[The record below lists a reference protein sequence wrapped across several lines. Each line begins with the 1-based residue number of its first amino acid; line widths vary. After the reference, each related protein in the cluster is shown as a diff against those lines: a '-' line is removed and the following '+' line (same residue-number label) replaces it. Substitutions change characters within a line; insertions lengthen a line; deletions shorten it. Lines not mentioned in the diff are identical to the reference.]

1 MNRLSMLSLLV
12 IVLLGSAIAQEVR
25 VRTRSGSFG
34 IPEQKEIIVPKDV
47 TPPTIEILEPA
58 DFVKRG
64 MKVSGGP
71 AVVTT
76 ASSLVLRGLAKDSS
90 GIARVLINGEEIPFK
105 PTAHS
110 AEFTSTPLLVLG
122 DNEIVIKAVD
132 RFGNEGIL
140 TLPVRRQEEQV
151 GGNNFALLIAIDQ
164 YDQWPRL
171 VNPMNDARTVAEEL
185 IKSYGF
191 TTEVLDNADRDYILS
206 TLRRYAEKKY
216 GENDQLLIFFAGH
229 GQFDEVLGDGYLV
242 ARDSKLRDDIKTS
255 YISHSNLRTVV
266 NSIPCRHIFLVVD
279 ACFGGTF
286 DPLIAAN
293 LRGEDEYKEV
303 TKTEFIERKLKF
315 KTRRYLTSGGKEYV
329 PDGRPGQHSPFTRR
343 FLEAFRSYGGRDG
356 ILTMN
361 EILSFVEK
369 VKPEPRA
376 GEFGGNEPGSD
387 FVFIAR

>member
-1 MNRLSMLSLLV
+1 MNRLSIVSLLV
-12 IVLLGSAIAQEVR
+12 MVLLGSVIAQEVR

-34 IPEQKEIIVPKDV
+34 TPEQKETIVPKDE
-47 TPPTIEILEPA
+47 TPPTIEILEPL

-64 MKVSGGP
+64 MKIPGGQP
-71 AVVTT
+71 FVTT
-76 ASSLVLRGLAKDSS
+76 SSSFMLKGVAKDSS
-90 GIARVLINGEEIPFK
+90 GIARVLINGRE
-105 PTAHS
+105 TAFAS
-110 AEFTSTPLLVLG
+110 TGSGAEFVSTVVLTLG
-122 DNEIVIKAVD
+122 DNEIIVKAFD
-132 RFGNEGIL
+132 LFKNEQ
-140 TLPVRRQEEQV
+140 TLKFQTRREEERV
-151 GGNNFALLIAIDQ
+151 AGKHYALLIGVDQ
-164 YDQWPRL
+164 YDQWARL
-171 VNPMNDARTVAEEL
+171 SNPVNDIRAVGDEL
-185 IKSYGF
+185 SRSYGF
-191 TTEVLDNADRDYILS
+191 TTEVLENAGRDQMLS
-206 TLRRYAEKKY
+206 TLRKYAEKKY
-216 GENDQLLIFFAGH
+216 EENDQLLIYFAGH

-242 ARDSKLRDDIKTS
+242 AKDSKLQDDIKTS
-255 YISHSNLRTVV
+255 YISHSNLRTMV
-266 NSIPCRHIFLVVD
+266 NNIPSRHIFLVVD

-293 LRGEDEYKEV
+293 FRGEDEYKEV

-343 FLEAFRSYGGRDG
+343 FLEALRSYGGRDG

-361 EILSFVEK
+361 EILGFVEK

>member
-1 MNRLSMLSLLV
+1 
-12 IVLLGSAIAQEVR
+12 
-25 VRTRSGSFG
+25 
-34 IPEQKEIIVPKDV
+34 
-47 TPPTIEILEPA
+47 
-58 DFVKRG
+58 

-71 AVVTT
+71 AVVTS

-90 GIARVLINGEEIPFK
+90 GIARVFINGEEIPFK
-105 PTAHS
+105 PTAQS
-110 AEFTSTPLLVLG
+110 AEFTSTRLLALG
-122 DNEIVIKAVD
+122 DNEIVIKVAD
-132 RFGNEGIL
+132 RLGNEGII
-140 TLPVRRQEEQV
+140 TLPVRREEEQV
-151 GGNNFALLIAIDQ
+151 GGKNFALLIAIDQ

-191 TTEVLDNADRDYILS
+191 TTEVLDNADRDHILS
-206 TLRRYAEKKY
+206 TLRRYAERKY

-242 ARDSKLRDDIKTS
+242 AKDSKLKDDIKTS